1 MAVVWCLM
9 SGVDESARPAMWIKG
24 GGEGSKKHAE
34 HAATVWSSAL
44 SIARSIQ
51 DGDEVLTVST
61 SHQNQNTRV

>member
-1 MAVVWCLM
+1 
-9 SGVDESARPAMWIKG
+9 MWIKG

-51 DGDEVLTVST
+51 DGNEVLTVST